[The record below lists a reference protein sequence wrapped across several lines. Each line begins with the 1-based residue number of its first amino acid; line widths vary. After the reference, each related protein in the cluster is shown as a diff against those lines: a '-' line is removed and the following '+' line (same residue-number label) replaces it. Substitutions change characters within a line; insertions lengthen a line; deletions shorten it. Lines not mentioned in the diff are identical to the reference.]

1 MSTVVVG
8 VAGFALLVTGVA
20 LLVLP
25 GPGFVLVAAG
35 LAILATKFAWAER
48 PLEYAKHKARQG
60 VAEVRRSRLRAGA
73 SVGFALVLVGIG
85 VAQLLGVDLPFMNLA
100 SAVLMI
106 GSGLVLVG
114 TVVHAR
120 LTRGRHEASARR
132 AEQHR

>member
-1 MSTVVVG
+1 MGTMVVG
-8 VAGFALLVTGVA
+8 LAGGALLLTGIA

-48 PLEYAKHKARQG
+48 PLAYAKHKARQG
-60 VAEVRRSRLRAGA
+60 VAEVRRSRLRAAA
-73 SVGFALVLVGIG
+73 SVAFALALVGVG
-85 VAQLLGVDLPFMNLA
+85 LAQIFGADLPFMNLA

-120 LTRGRHEASARR
+120 VTRRRHEPSPRPR
-132 AEQHR
+132 H

>member
-1 MSTVVVG
+1 MGTVLVG
-8 VAGFALLVTGVA
+8 VAGGALLLTGIA

-35 LAILATKFAWAER
+35 LAILATRFAWAER
-48 PLEYAKHKARQG
+48 PLAYAKHKARQG

-73 SVGFALVLVGIG
+73 SVGFALALVAIGLAQVLG
-85 VAQLLGVDLPFMNLA
+85 ADLPFMNLA
-100 SAVLMI
+100 SAILMI

-120 LTRGRHEASARR
+120 VTRGRHEADAPPRR
-132 AEQHR
+132 HD